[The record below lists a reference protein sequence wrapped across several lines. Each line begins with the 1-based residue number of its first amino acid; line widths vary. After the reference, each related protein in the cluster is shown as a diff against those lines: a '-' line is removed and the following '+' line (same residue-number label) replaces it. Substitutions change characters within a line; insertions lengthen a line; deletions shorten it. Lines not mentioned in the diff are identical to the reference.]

1 MERQEFYRQ
10 LPYSVTYKGRKY
22 DLTPEYDN
30 VLTMF
35 KDVEGVPMHR
45 VPEIMGYYLLRKPS
59 TDAGLL
65 QTVSE
70 LLFPPANTTHQKS
83 MDFIQDGPLIYAA
96 FMQAYGMDLVEQRGI
111 LHWWKFNAL
120 LRGLPSN
127 TRLMEVVQIRTK
139 PMPAPNRYNA
149 QERAEL
155 ARLKQEFALELTEA
169 EREEQLQN
177 GLRNMAQML
186 LQMAANK
193 EQK

>member
-1 MERQEFYRQ
+1 
-10 LPYSVTYKGRKY
+10 
-22 DLTPEYDN
+22 
-30 VLTMF
+30 
-35 KDVEGVPMHR
+35 
-45 VPEIMGYYLLRKPS
+45 
-59 TDAGLL
+59 
-65 QTVSE
+65 
-70 LLFPPANTTHQKS
+70 
-83 MDFIQDGPLIYAA
+83 
-96 FMQAYGMDLVEQRGI
+96 MDLQEQRGI

-169 EREEQLQN
+169 EREEQLQS